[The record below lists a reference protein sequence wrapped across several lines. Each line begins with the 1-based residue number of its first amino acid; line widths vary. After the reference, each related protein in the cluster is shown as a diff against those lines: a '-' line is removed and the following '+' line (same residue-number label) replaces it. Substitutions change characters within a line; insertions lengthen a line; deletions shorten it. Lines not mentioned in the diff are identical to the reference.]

1 MTNSAS
7 PVRWMGAVSPLALG
21 LALLVGAGA
30 AEAQEVP
37 PAETTADEPVAVQ
50 PTTDEPVTAQPT
62 SEEPT
67 PQDAPGSTPV
77 VEDSGEIV
85 VTGFRAALENAINT
99 KKRADQIVES
109 VSAEDIGKLPDAS
122 IGEAIAR
129 LPGLTSQR
137 LNGRADVISVRGFG
151 PDFSTTLL
159 NGREQTSTGDNRA
172 VEYDQYPSEIIN
184 QVNVY
189 KTPLASVVGQGLA
202 GTVDLRTIR
211 PLAYG
216 KRVLSIGARA
226 VYPDIGRLNPDVKK
240 YGYRINGVYVDQF
253 MDGQL
258 GLSIAGSWTDEP
270 YQIEEFN
277 AWGYADAPG
286 GNVVVGGLKP
296 YSRSTELKRLGLAGT
311 LEFKASDTITS
322 TVDGFYSNFKD
333 DQVARGI
340 EIPLQWGGATLQP
353 GFTTEDGV
361 VTSGT
366 FDNVWN
372 VVRNVVQ
379 PRHAK
384 LYSFGWNNRYD
395 GPDGWHGF
403 IDLSYSKT
411 KRNELVF
418 ETYAGTG
425 YNFSGPGDSL
435 GFETDENGTV
445 ITSHNL
451 DYSDP
456 NLIFITSPQGWGGL
470 DPVTGSARPGYYN
483 DRRVNDRIWQFH
495 PEISKDLDTSFISK
509 LTFGG
514 NYTNHRKSLTPD
526 EAFVQLTGNNVLQVP
541 LPADL
546 MLDPVDLGWL
556 GLGPSLA
563 YDPRDLLDAGIYTL
577 VSNNANL
584 DVVVKA
590 YEIQENLGTIYGVA
604 NIGADV
610 GSARLTG
617 NFGVQAV
624 HTDQSSSGVTA
635 DRVTSTLTPIKDGAK
650 YWDVMPSLNLSL
662 RFPTDFVIRL
672 GLAREVMRPRIDA
685 MRAAFRYGGNVLMI
699 DGVNMNYI
707 SGDAGNPR
715 LRPYRANAADLS
727 FEKYWGVKGYV
738 SAQLFYKYFD
748 TFVVDRNLIP
758 QPFDYSDF
766 PIPTGFQTT
775 DPTNPTTYLPPEGI
789 ANGEISAPYNVKGGK
804 MYGVEIGATVPFGEL
819 ISALD
824 GFGVTGGVSYTKSR
838 IRPYF
843 SADGTAGPATDLP
856 GYSRWVMNGT
866 AYFEKWGFSA
876 RASVRHRSSFL
887 GEVSGF
893 GANRTLRRALPETI
907 WDGQIGYDFSGGT
920 MLNGLS
926 IYLQGLNLTDEPFVT
941 EDGSGNSL
949 RIIDHQKYGRRY
961 MLGATYK
968 FGAGSAPPPAPIA
981 VAPPPPPPAP
991 PATQTCPDGSVILAT
1006 DMCPA
1011 PPPPPPPPAPEPERG

>member
-1 MTNSAS
+1 MTIISSRTRLAAAASPLAMAMVLAQPAWAQTSQAANVGVTGQATQETAAEPADTSAS
-7 PVRWMGAVSPLALG
+7 PVPDADDQGA
-21 LALLVGAGA
+21 
-30 AEAQEVP
+30 
-37 PAETTADEPVAVQ
+37 
-50 PTTDEPVTAQPT
+50 
-62 SEEPT
+62 
-67 PQDAPGSTPV
+67 
-77 VEDSGEIV
+77 IV
-85 VTGFRAALENAINT
+85 VTGFRASLQNAINK
-99 KKRADQIVES
+99 KKRSDQIVES

-172 VEYDQYPSEIIN
+172 VEFDQYPAEIIN

-189 KTPLASVVGQGLA
+189 KTPLASVVGQGIA

-211 PLAYG
+211 PLEYG
-216 KRVLSIGARA
+216 KRVISVGARA
-226 VYPDIGRLNPDVKK
+226 VYPDLGKLNPDVKK
-240 YGYRINGVYVDQF
+240 YGYRVNGVYVDQF

-258 GLSIAGSWTDEP
+258 GLSLAGSWTDEP
-270 YQIEEFN
+270 YQIKEFN
-277 AWGYADAPG
+277 SWGYADAPG
-286 GNVVVGGLKP
+286 GSVVIGGLKS

-311 LEFKASDTITS
+311 IEFKASDTITS
-322 TVDGFYSNFKD
+322 TIDGFYSNFKD
-333 DQVARGI
+333 DQIARGI
-340 EIPLQWGGATLQP
+340 ESPLQWGGATLQP

-366 FDNVWN
+366 FTNVWN
-372 VVRNVVQ
+372 VVRNVEQ

-395 GPDGWHGF
+395 GPNGWHGF
-403 IDLSYSKT
+403 FDISYSKT
-411 KRNELVF
+411 KRNELIF

-425 YNFSGPGDSL
+425 YDHSGPGDTL
-435 GFETDENGTV
+435 DFVTGPKGTV
-445 ITSHNL
+445 ITGHNL

-456 NLIFITSPQGWGGL
+456 SLILITSPKGWGGT

-483 DRRVNDRIWQFH
+483 DRKVNDRIWQFH
-495 PEISKDLDTSFISK
+495 PEISKDLDTKFLSRI
-509 LTFGG
+509 TFGG
-514 NYTNHRKSLTPD
+514 NYTDHRKSLVPD
-526 EAFVQLTGNNVLQVP
+526 EAFVQLAGNGVLQVP
-541 LPADL
+541 LPSQFQ
-546 MLDPVDLGWL
+546 MSPVNLGWL

-563 YDPRDLLDAGIYTL
+563 YSPSDLLDAGIYTL

-590 YEIQENLGTIYGVA
+590 YEIQENLATLYGVA
-604 NIGADV
+604 NIAADV

-617 NFGVQAV
+617 NVGVQAV
-624 HTDQSSSGVTA
+624 HTDQSSTGVTA
-635 DRVTSTLTPIKDGAK
+635 DRATGTLTPIEDGAK

-672 GLAREVMRPRIDA
+672 GLAREVMRPRIDD
-685 MRAAFRYGGNVLMI
+685 MRAAFRYGGNILNVG
-699 DGVNMNYI
+699 GVNMNYI
-707 SGDAGNPR
+707 SGDSGNPQ
-715 LRPYRANAADLS
+715 LRPFRANAADLS
-727 FEKYWGVKGYV
+727 FEKYWGIKGYV

-758 QPFDYSDF
+758 QPFDYSTF

-775 DPTNPTTYLPPEGI
+775 DPTNPATYLPPDGI
-789 ANGEISAPYNVKGGK
+789 TNGELSAPYNVKGGK
-804 MYGVEIGATVPFGEL
+804 MYGIELAATVPFGEM
-819 ISALD
+819 IPALD
-824 GFGVTGGVSYTKSR
+824 GFGVTGGVSYTRSK

-843 SADGTAGPATDLP
+843 NGDGTPGPATDLP
-856 GYSRWVMNGT
+856 GYSRWVANGT

-907 WDGQIGYDFSGGT
+907 WDGQIGYEFGNRT

-926 IYLQGLNLTDEPFVT
+926 IYLQGLNLTNEPFATV
-941 EDGSGNSL
+941 DGSGNSL
-949 RIIDHQKYGRRY
+949 RVIDYQRYGRRW
-961 MLGATYK
+961 MLGASYK
-968 FGAGSAPPPAPIA
+968 FGAG
-981 VAPPPPPPAP
+981 APPPPPLVAPPAPPPP
-991 PATQTCPDGSVILAT
+991 PATQTCPDGSVIDVAAA
-1006 DMCPA
+1006 CPVVAA
-1011 PPPPPPPPAPEPERG
+1011 PPPPPPPPPPATSGERGL